1 MMVRRVNWVS
11 VANWCVKF
19 GNLYSPMS
27 KIGKQL
33 IQLPAGVTAT
43 IEAETI
49 TVKGPRGELTRQL
62 SSAIRVDTTPEGL
75 VCTIVET
82 SKQARALWGTTRAHV
97 ANMVMGVSQGF
108 RKELELHGVG
118 YRAKLNGKNLEMSLG
133 YSHSITVPAPEG
145 ISFVVEKETITVEG
159 NDVEKVGQ
167 VAADIRALR
176 KPEPYKGKGVRY
188 KGEII
193 RRKVGKVVGSGPE

>member
-1 MMVRRVNWVS
+1 M
-11 VANWCVKF
+11 KF
-19 GNLYSPMS
+19 GNFYSAMS

-33 IQLPAGVTAT
+33 IQLPAGVTVQFL
-43 IEAETI
+43 EDVI
-49 TVKGPRGELTRQL
+49 TVTGPRGELSRTLNQ
-62 SSAIRVDTTPEGL
+62 AIRIEATPDGL
-75 VCTIVET
+75 VFTIVED
-82 SKQARALWGTTRAHV
+82 SKQARSLWGTMRAHV
-97 ANMVMGVSQGF
+97 ANMVTGVSQGF

-118 YRAKLNGKNLEMSLG
+118 YRAKLKGNDLEMSLG

-145 ISFVVEKETITVEG
+145 ISFTVEKETITIEG
-159 NDVEKVGQ
+159 NDIEKVGQ

>member
-1 MMVRRVNWVS
+1 
-11 VANWCVKF
+11 
-19 GNLYSPMS
+19 MS

-43 IEAETI
+43 LAAETI
-49 TVKGPRGELTRQL
+49 TVKGPRGELTRAL
-62 SSAIRVDTTPEGL
+62 HPAIRVESTPEGL

-82 SKQARALWGTTRAHV
+82 SKQARSLWGTTRAHV

-118 YRAKLNGKNLEMSLG
+118 YRAKLKGKDLEMSLG

-145 ISFVVEKETITVEG
+145 ISFNVEKETITIEG
-159 NDVEKVGQ
+159 NDIEKVGQ